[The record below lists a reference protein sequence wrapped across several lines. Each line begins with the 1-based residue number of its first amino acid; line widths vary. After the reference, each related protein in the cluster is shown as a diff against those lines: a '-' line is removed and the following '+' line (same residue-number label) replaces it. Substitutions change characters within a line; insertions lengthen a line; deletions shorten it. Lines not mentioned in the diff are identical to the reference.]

1 MAHTLI
7 SCVIPCYKSAQTIS
21 GVVEEINLT
30 FEAHGGPYEHE
41 IILVND
47 GSPDG
52 GATIARLR
60 ELAAADDRIVVVNL
74 ARNFGQHAALMAGLA
89 QVHGDIVV
97 CLDDDGQTP
106 ADEMFKLIDK
116 VQQEHFDIAYAA
128 YGHKQHAAWRNLGS
142 RFNTWCNHRFMGI
155 PKDLQ
160 DNSYFACKRYVVDN
174 ALNYTNP
181 YPFVEGL
188 LFQSVETYC
197 NVPVNHRS
205 REVGESGY
213 TLHKLISLW
222 LNGFTA
228 FSVVPLRAA
237 SVLGFLFALFGFI
250 FAIVVVVQKLTVPGI
265 DDGWSSQMAALM
277 FIGGLIMIIL
287 GLMGE
292 YVGRIYIS
300 LNRIPQYVVR
310 STIDQ
315 RPADD
320 AATNDANVPSADE
333 GSLHA

>member
-1 MAHTLI
+1 M
-7 SCVIPCYKSAQTIS
+7 
-21 GVVEEINLT
+21 
-30 FEAHGGPYEHE
+30 
-41 IILVND
+41 
-47 GSPDG
+47 
-52 GATIARLR
+52 
-60 ELAAADDRIVVVNL
+60 
-74 ARNFGQHAALMAGLA
+74 
-89 QVHGDIVV
+89 
-97 CLDDDGQTP
+97 
-106 ADEMFKLIDK
+106 
-116 VQQEHFDIAYAA
+116 
-128 YGHKQHAAWRNLGS
+128 
-142 RFNTWCNHRFMGI
+142 
-155 PKDLQ
+155 
-160 DNSYFACKRYVVDN
+160 
-174 ALNYTNP
+174 
-181 YPFVEGL
+181 
-188 LFQSVETYC
+188 
-197 NVPVNHRS
+197 NHRS

-310 STIDQ
+310 STIDK

-320 AATNDANVPSADE
+320 ATANDANVPSADE
-333 GSLHA
+333 GRLHA